1 MNTQLKVYKVH
12 LFNGIIF
19 EVVENISSTLNQKLF
34 TNLYKKVDDN
44 YIFSQK
50 NSNNRTVMFIKKD
63 VVFIEEIALR
73 DVDF

>member
-19 EVVENISSTLNQKLF
+19 EVVENISSTVNQKLF
-34 TNLYKKVDDN
+34 TNVYKKADDD

-50 NSNNRTVMFIKKD
+50 NSNNRTVMFTKKD
-63 VVFIEEIALR
+63 VVFIEEISLR